1 MINIER
7 FIHFNRKGGKTM
19 STISDFYAK
28 VMADE
33 AVKKQITDI
42 LGGTPIENAD
52 DEELKKIGEV
62 AKGMGFSISVEEAKE
77 YFSGNEEELSDE
89 FLEAVAGGVSDPDK
103 PGVVDIEPVCSQIH
117 GFGHEN
123 PITNGPIIP
132 Q

>member
-1 MINIER
+1 
-7 FIHFNRKGGKTM
+7 M
-19 STISDFYAK
+19 STISEFYAK

-52 DEELKKIGEV
+52 DEQLKKIGEV

-77 YFSGNEEELSDE
+77 YFSANEEELSDE
-89 FLEAVAGGVSDPDK
+89 SLEAVAGGVNGTNK
-103 PGVVDIEPVCSQIH
+103 PNCMNISYTSNEPPVCNQIH
-117 GFGHEN
+117 GFGHSN
-123 PITNGPIIP
+123 PIIDGPVNP